1 MGTGM
6 NSVYGDDVERY
17 MEFEPLTYGF
27 LDDGIRSSLLLPLGD
42 ALGDLGALI
51 SRQIGLTSQVNN
63 VDNPS
68 TVHLV

>member
-1 MGTGM
+1 
-6 NSVYGDDVERY
+6 
-17 MEFEPLTYGF
+17 
-27 LDDGIRSSLLLPLGD
+27 LGD

-68 TVHLV
+68 TVHGLNAGYAKGQLVVVEEMQKE